1 MQTSS
6 SGRSGRRSPPPAWL
20 GRITG
25 RLSPTVKTLLI
36 VDTVIY
42 LFYVV
47 VRESRPFMELHLAL
61 GPRLF
66 AGELWQPLTS
76 LFVHI
81 DFIGFLFTM
90 IGLWFIGGFI
100 EKARGSRR
108 SAALFFVGGVLSNV
122 AIAGIYRLMGR
133 GPVPFDDGA
142 SFAVIA
148 LFVAFARLFGRQQVQ
163 LWPVPIS
170 LQARYLV
177 LILLGFQ
184 ALADLARSSWPSLA
198 GLAVAIIVGYLGAAP
213 GGLSQLRSFLATAR
227 DAAKVRRLRRRFG
240 VIDGGDRPSKKYVN

>member
-1 MQTSS
+1 
-6 SGRSGRRSPPPAWL
+6 
-20 GRITG
+20 
-25 RLSPTVKTLLI
+25 VKTLLI
-36 VDTVIY
+36 VDTIIY
-42 LFYVV
+42 VFYVV

-76 LFVHI
+76 LFVHM

-100 EKARGSRR
+100 ERSRGSRR
-108 SAALFFVGGVLSNV
+108 AAVLFFAGGALANL
-122 AIAGIYRLMGR
+122 AIAGVYRLMGR

-142 SFAVIA
+142 SFAVVA
-148 LFVAFARLFGRQQVQ
+148 LFVAFARLYGRQPVG
-163 LWPVPIS
+163 LWPVPIQ

-184 ALADLARSSWPSLA
+184 ALADLARSSWASLA
-198 GLAVAIIVGYLGAAP
+198 GLAVAIVVGYLGAAP
-213 GGLSQLRSFLATAR
+213 GGLAQIRSGLSNVR
-227 DAAKVRRLRRRFG
+227 DAVKVRRIRRRFG

>member
-1 MQTSS
+1 MQK
-6 SGRSGRRSPPPAWL
+6 SPPRRGAPTPAWL
-20 GRITG
+20 SRITG
-25 RLSPTVKTLLI
+25 RLSPTVKTILI
-36 VDTVIY
+36 ADTVIY

-47 VRESRPFMELHLAL
+47 VRQSRPFMEQHLAL
-61 GPRLF
+61 GPRFF
-66 AGELWQPLTS
+66 AGELWQPATS
-76 LFVHI
+76 LFVHL

-108 SAALFFVGGVLSNV
+108 SAALFFAGGVLANLT
-122 AIAGIYRLMGR
+122 IAGVYRLLGR

-142 SFAVIA
+142 SYGVIA
-148 LFVAFARLFGRQQVQ
+148 LFVAFARLFGKQPVQ

-177 LILLGFQ
+177 GILLGFQ
-184 ALADLARSSWPSLA
+184 AAANLARSSWASLA
-198 GLAVAIIVGYLGAAP
+198 GLGVAIVVGYVGAAP
-213 GGLSQLRSFLATAR
+213 GGMTQLRSFFANAR
-227 DAAKVRRLRRRFG
+227 DAVKVRRLRRRFG

>member
-1 MQTSS
+1 MQTSPP
-6 SGRSGRRSPPPAWL
+6 RRGAPTPAWL

-25 RLSPTVKTLLI
+25 RLSPTVKTILI
-36 VDTVIY
+36 ADTVIY

-47 VRESRPFMELHLAL
+47 VRQSRSFMEQHLAL
-61 GPRLF
+61 GPRFF
-66 AGELWQPLTS
+66 AGELWQPATS
-76 LFVHI
+76 LFVHL
-81 DFIGFLFTM
+81 DFVGFLFSM

-108 SAALFFVGGVLSNV
+108 SAALFLVGGVLANLT
-122 AIAGIYRLMGR
+122 IAGVYRLLGR

-142 SFAVIA
+142 SYGVIA
-148 LFVAFARLFGRQQVQ
+148 LFVAFARLFGRQPVQ

-177 LILLGFQ
+177 AILLGFQ
-184 ALADLARSSWPSLA
+184 AAANLARSSWASLA
-198 GLAVAIIVGYLGAAP
+198 GLAVAIVVGYLGAAP
-213 GGLSQLRSFLATAR
+213 GGVNQLRSFFANAR

-240 VIDGGDRPSKKYVN
+240 VIDGGDRPSKKFVN